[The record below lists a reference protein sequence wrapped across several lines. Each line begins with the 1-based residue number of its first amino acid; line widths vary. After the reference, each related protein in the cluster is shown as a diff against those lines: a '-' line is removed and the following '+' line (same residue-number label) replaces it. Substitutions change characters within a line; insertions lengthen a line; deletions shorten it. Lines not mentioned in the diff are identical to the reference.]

1 MPKASRRFAHEEARM
16 SGAAQA
22 VAMARLQAIDGTPE
36 DKARVAAW
44 DRLFAML
51 SVLDSKTSALLRFN
65 AIVVA
70 ALAYLVVVSGADPFA
85 QSKPVIKTIGFAVG
99 HVSLLLSVASCGCAF
114 PVINLARGF
123 FDSSPGLDDGV
134 IARLGALVA
143 RRATLY
149 SWAWRFAVA
158 GGTGFGL
165 LVALATVH

>member
-1 MPKASRRFAHEEARM
+1 M

-22 VAMARLQAIDGTPE
+22 LAMARLQAIDGTPE
-36 DKARVAAW
+36 DKTRVAAW

-51 SVLDSKTSALLRFN
+51 NALDSKTSALLRFN

-85 QSKPVIKTIGFAVG
+85 QSKPVVKVIGFAAG
-99 HVSLLLSVASCGCAF
+99 HVSLLLSVASCSWAF

-134 IARLGALVA
+134 IARLGVLVVHRTA
-143 RRATLY
+143 LY
-149 SWAWRFAVA
+149 SWAWQFAVA
-158 GGTGFGL
+158 GGTGFAL
-165 LVALATVH
+165 LVAPATIH